1 MRVSFVASG
10 LDSGGAEF
18 ALLRLLTAMRRY
30 DVDAM
35 VVSLRSQGVVGPQ
48 LREASIPVACLD
60 LPALGALIGAS
71 PALNEQIRAWTPAVL
86 HGWMFM
92 IYLVTVL
99 DLSLRCKWNVFPRT
113 VLVML
118 AGTIPFFSFYA
129 EHKATGWAR
138 DYMAAHP
145 EKTGRPVSGAEST
158 PADN

>member
-1 MRVSFVASG
+1 MSG
-10 LDSGGAEF
+10 
-18 ALLRLLTAMRRY
+18 ALLRYRIMAYIVGVLLLLLVFVHIPLRIFY
-30 DVDAM
+30 D
-35 VVSLRSQGVVGPQ
+35 
-48 LREASIPVACLD
+48 IHTPVA
-60 LPALGALIGAS
+60 
-71 PALNEQIRAWTPAVL
+71 TV

-113 VLVML
+113 LLVML

-129 EHKATGWAR
+129 EHKATRWAR

-145 EKTGRPVSGAEST
+145 QSPAVSRAGSA

>member
-1 MRVSFVASG
+1 MSG
-10 LDSGGAEF
+10 S
-18 ALLRLLTAMRRY
+18 LLRYRIMAY
-30 DVDAM
+30 
-35 VVSLRSQGVVGPQ
+35 VVGVLLLLLVFVHIP
-48 LREASIPVACLD
+48 LRVIWDIHTPV
-60 LPALGALIGAS
+60 
-71 PALNEQIRAWTPAVL
+71 AVL

-113 VLVML
+113 LLVML

-145 EKTGRPVSGAEST
+145 QKVDRPVSGAESA

>member
-1 MRVSFVASG
+1 MAGS
-10 LDSGGAEF
+10 
-18 ALLRLLTAMRRY
+18 LLRYRIMAY
-30 DVDAM
+30 
-35 VVSLRSQGVVGPQ
+35 VVGVLLILLLFVHIP
-48 LREASIPVACLD
+48 LRVFWDIH
-60 LPALGALIGAS
+60 
-71 PALNEQIRAWTPAVL
+71 TPIAMF

-138 DYMAAHP
+138 AYMAEHP
-145 EKTGRPVSGAEST
+145 ATTAQTPVSSAGSR